1 MLKRVCLLF
10 PLAALILWAGLSFAA
25 NSADRLDY
33 YNPFPEKPS
42 PPKPGYA
49 IPGAELPN
57 GYDRYLFGMKRS
69 EVIRLVS
76 EDTNLI
82 AYDADFIEGFEQEE
96 WTVLI
101 AVGPPLIDAAW
112 FVFNKNEELYTVIL
126 RFNARKFSYN
136 DLLNALQKKY
146 GRSRILGQ
154 DATVWQNEHSRIQ
167 LEKDSHVKYI
177 DLARFAEVSKEFR
190 PELYRIRTDKVR
202 ILDML

>member
-1 MLKRVCLLF
+1 MSKRILF
-10 PLAALILWAGLSFAA
+10 LVSFTALIVWTGLIFAA
-25 NSADRLDY
+25 ERTDY

-42 PPKPGYA
+42 PPRPGYA
-49 IPGAELPN
+49 IPGQELPD
-57 GYDRYLFGMKRS
+57 GYERYLFGMKRG

-76 EDTNLI
+76 EDTNLV

-101 AVGPPLIDAAW
+101 AVGPPLIDTAW
-112 FVFNKNEELYTVIL
+112 FVFNKNEELYNIIL
-126 RFNARKFSYN
+126 RFNAQKFSYT

-154 DATVWQNEHSRIQ
+154 DRTVWQNEHSRIQ
-167 LEKDSHVKYI
+167 LERDLHVKYI
-177 DLARFAEVSKEFR
+177 DLARFAQVSREFR
-190 PELYRIRTDKVR
+190 PELYQIRTDKVR